1 MHRAMQVDS
10 DGHIEYH
17 SPRTYNIIQQAFT
30 MIVSIIVDTEIGAIT
45 SLFSCQTNA
54 CTMTGGQTV

>member
-30 MIVSIIVDTEIGAIT
+30 MIVSIIVDTEIGA
-45 SLFSCQTNA
+45 N
-54 CTMTGGQTV
+54 